1 MRKGIEIEV
10 SAADRA
16 RLEAIVADRNSPQKH
31 VWRARIILATGE
43 GCGTAQVMRR
53 AGVSKPCVW
62 RWQERFM
69 RAGVD
74 GLLHDKTRP
83 ARIPPLPKA
92 VVEGVV
98 TRTLEETPLDTA
110 THWTAPALAAASG
123 LSVSSVQ
130 RIWRAHGLRPHQV
143 RSFKLSSDPKF
154 AAKVEDIVGLYLDP
168 PVHAV
173 VLSLDEKSQIQALD
187 RTQPGLPMKP
197 GRCGTMTHDYKRNGT
212 TTLFAALNVLD
223 GTVIGQCL
231 QRHRHQEFI
240 RFLNAVERTVPAGK
254 VIHVILDNYAAH
266 KHAKVRQW
274 LARHPRWIFHFTPTS
289 CSWLNAVETFFAKL
303 SKRRLKRGAFASVVA
318 LQEAIN
324 RFVAAHNHD
333 PKPFVWQ
340 ADPNAI
346 IAAAKRGYQALDSI
360 H

>member
-1 MRKGIEIEV
+1 MRKGIEIDV

-31 VWRARIILATGE
+31 VWRARIILATGD
-43 GCGTAQVMRR
+43 GCGTAAVMRR
-53 AGVSKPCVW
+53 AGVSKPSVW

-69 RAGVD
+69 TDGVD
-74 GLLHDKTRP
+74 GLLHDHTRP
-83 ARIPPLPKA
+83 ARIPPLPRA
-92 VVEGVV
+92 VVDGVV
-98 TRTLEETPLDTA
+98 RRTLEEPPPDEV
-110 THWTAPALAAASG
+110 THWTAPAMAVVSG
-123 LSVSSVQ
+123 LSASSVQ

-143 RSFKLSSDPKF
+143 RRFKLSTDPKF
-154 AAKVEDIVGLYLDP
+154 AAKVEGIVGLYVDP
-168 PVHAV
+168 PAHAV
-173 VLSLDEKSQIQALD
+173 VLSIDEKSQIQALD

-212 TTLFAALNVLD
+212 TTLFASFNVLD
-223 GTVIGQCL
+223 GTIIGRCM

-240 RFLNAVERTVPAGK
+240 RFLNGVERTLPAGK
-254 VIHVILDNYAAH
+254 LIHVILDNYAAH
-266 KHAKVRQW
+266 KHAKVRCW
-274 LARHPRWIFHFTPTS
+274 LTRHPRWIFHFTPTS

-303 SKRRLKRGAFASVVA
+303 AKRRLKRGVFPSVVA

-324 RFVAAHNHD
+324 RFVAAHNRD
-333 PKPFVWQ
+333 PKPFVWR